1 MQADSSDNKI
11 TCGDNMVVLIG
22 EHCCFTE
29 KKNKWIELKRNFY
42 NRQNFGKSFSEHAP
56 YFITAK
62 LTQNQRWSPSRNSR
76 LPVFHKIA
84 VIEKFCKIQ
93 RAAVK
98 KNSKMWLHTL
108 GIRVS
113 FPNFR
118 SFFTI
123 SVYLSKCRWPTENL
137 LREMVSLFLGAIQNK
152 MTYSYIFIYLKWE
165 ETGTDIVTCSDLRID
180 LHFMEI

>member
-29 KKNKWIELKRNFY
+29 IKINE
-42 NRQNFGKSFSEHAP
+42 QNWNEIFIIDKTLEKSFSEHAP
-56 YFITAK
+56 CFITAK
-62 LTQNQRWSPSRNSR
+62 LMQNQRSSPSRNSR
-76 LPVFHKIA
+76 LQVFHKIA
-84 VIEKFCKIQ
+84 VIEKFRKIQ

-98 KNSKMWLHTL
+98 ENSKKWLHTL

-137 LREMVSLFLGAIQNK
+137 LREMASWFLGAI
-152 MTYSYIFIYLKWE
+152 
-165 ETGTDIVTCSDLRID
+165 
-180 LHFMEI
+180 